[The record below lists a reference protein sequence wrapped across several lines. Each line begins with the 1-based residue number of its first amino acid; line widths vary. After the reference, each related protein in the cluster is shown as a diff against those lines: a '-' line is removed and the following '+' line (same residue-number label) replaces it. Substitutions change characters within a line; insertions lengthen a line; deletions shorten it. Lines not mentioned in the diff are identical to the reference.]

1 MRLVSVEQ
9 YGVTITF
16 SKEDCALLA
25 YMLNTALLH
34 EGYNLDR
41 LPLGRWIEAAEA
53 VFEAGALLSD
63 AGSIILDTV
72 RTVSLADQAGFNVE
86 AIRRRAAL
94 LAAPGPRL
102 EV

>member
-1 MRLVSVEQ
+1 MRLHSVEQ
-9 YGVTITF
+9 SFVTITF
-16 SKEDCALLA
+16 SKDDCALLA

-34 EGYNLDR
+34 EGYDLDR

-63 AGSIILDTV
+63 AGSIILDAV
-72 RTVSLADQAGFNVE
+72 RTVSLADQAGFSVE
-86 AIRRRAAL
+86 VIRRRAEAL
-94 LAAPGPRL
+94 AGPGPHL